1 MQQSNSLVTVKIQV
15 TYHKQERKKP
25 MELKET
31 FQQVKAA
38 SKTLGLLTD
47 DQRNEIL
54 QAVADAIIAE
64 TPALLAAN
72 AEDLAK
78 MDKANPLYDR
88 LQLTEQRLH
97 DIAADMR
104 HVSTLPS
111 PLGRILKEKT
121 LDNGLHLQRIAVPFG
136 VIGMIYE
143 ARPNVTFD
151 VFSLCFKSG
160 NACVLKGGKD
170 ANCSNT
176 ASIEL
181 IHRVLIKYDIDPAV
195 ATLLPATHEAT
206 GEMLNAV
213 GYIDLCI
220 PRGGKK
226 LIQFVRDTAKV
237 PVIETGAGV
246 VHCYFDKEGDVE
258 MGKAII
264 TNAKCRRCSV
274 CNTLDTLII
283 HEQRLNDLPTL
294 CEDLAKRE
302 VKIHADAQA
311 YEALKG
317 NYPDTLLDIVSDE
330 TPCPNADGN
339 VWNTEWLSM
348 QMGIK
353 TVTSEDEALEH
364 IATYGSGHSES
375 IVSDNEA
382 AQKKFQMMVDAACV
396 YVNTPTSFTD
406 GAQFGLGAEIGI
418 STQKLGARGPMALEE
433 ITTYKWLITG
443 NGQIRA

>member
-1 MQQSNSLVTVKIQV
+1 
-15 TYHKQERKKP
+15 

-31 FQQVKAA
+31 FQKVKTA

-47 DQRNEIL
+47 EQRNEVL

-64 TPALLAAN
+64 TPALLKAN

-143 ARPNVTFD
+143 ARPNVTYD

-170 ANCSNT
+170 ANSSNT

-181 IHRVLIKYDIDPAV
+181 IHKVLIKYDIDPAV

-246 VHCYFDKEGDVE
+246 VHCYFDKDGDVE

-330 TPCPNADGN
+330 TPYPNADGN

>member
-1 MQQSNSLVTVKIQV
+1 
-15 TYHKQERKKP
+15 

-31 FQQVKAA
+31 FQKVKTA

-47 DQRNEIL
+47 EQRNEVL

-64 TPALLAAN
+64 TPALLKAN

-121 LDNGLHLQRIAVPFG
+121 LDNGLHLQRVAVPFG

-181 IHRVLIKYDIDPAV
+181 IHRVLIKYGIDPAV

-246 VHCYFDKEGDVE
+246 VHCYFDKDGDVE